1 MAKSMRKKNEFE
13 KSQKKL
19 PVNNLI
25 SCPDAKMSKKV
36 KYYI

>member
-1 MAKSMRKKNEFE
+1 MAKSMQKKMSL
-13 KSQKKL
+13 KKVKQKL